1 MCRHL
6 TDFASA
12 RAPKISTCSLSN
24 MTSLS
29 TLYLMSRLVA
39 AFSFCPVHT
48 NAHPL
53 VTFADPADLVSKLK
67 FLFTAVLTLFMFMNF
82 GALVGFYQ
90 DTAERRQ
97 QLRRLCQPGMGFH
110 DRNGVWT
117 WTLQQNE
124 LRHAVEAPSGSAV
137 SIASEFGFPF
147 LRLRLALPEELFAGS
162 VAQSMGR
169 KDGFSIQGLL
179 NARDE
184 NVAVMKQLQR
194 TMSCFSGPDPTA
206 RAQIPALLENAD
218 DTQKRRLSAPRAQA
232 LAAANIMPAT
242 RSPWA
247 AAASGKLLNADMFDY
262 DPLVSLAD
270 LYASPPDPRDLVG
283 TALVFAFMANQK
295 TLPVMEL
302 SARTEAARAYFA
314 DLRVA
319 GIHHGFDSLY
329 SKFLLMLGPDAGTL
343 TARDKWMVTSRL
355 WRFIFLQRE
364 DGGFDM
370 TQSLAIA
377 LEAHEGEPPSRKAS
391 KWRKRFAVLG
401 ELCASAGDGGD
412 LDDAADEAMSS
423 DDSDSANADRPQ
435 YEAKKI
441 KDCPISFSVAAVR
454 RRMPSALLLLNDS
467 YDHDPALR
475 RAHSRLLSRRGSAT
489 APSTPLSPYVASPHD
504 SCSSQAH
511 MLRRV
516 DTEDSTIPVA
526 AAAGFGDWEV
536 APDFSPPLAC
546 ASARD
551 LAAAEECAADDTAS
565 LVPVGR
571 IWATS
576 LSVAVLKGLDISWL
590 LDDEAPEGE
599 EQTIVDAA
607 VKWLQAQGA
616 ADARVQ
622 VLLDS
627 GELAAAADKA
637 VSSWKKVMEHNISEL
652 RNTDVLSKF
661 TAVTHVQHATGRVI
675 KSIMTDHGALCINA
689 LLATLA

>member
-1 MCRHL
+1 M
-6 TDFASA
+6 
-12 RAPKISTCSLSN
+12 
-24 MTSLS
+24 
-29 TLYLMSRLVA
+29 
-39 AFSFCPVHT
+39 
-48 NAHPL
+48 
-53 VTFADPADLVSKLK
+53 SKLK
-67 FLFTAVLTLFMFMNF
+67 FLFVAVLTLFVFMNF

-97 QLRRLCQPGMGFH
+97 QLRRLCQPDMGFH

-117 WTLQQNE
+117 WTFQQTE

-137 SIASEFGFPF
+137 RIAGEFGFPF

-169 KDGFSIQGLL
+169 KDGFSVRGLL

-184 NVAVMKQLQR
+184 NMAVMKQLQR
-194 TMSCFSGPDPTA
+194 TMSCFSSPDTMA
-206 RAQIPALLENAD
+206 RAQIPALLE
-218 DTQKRRLSAPRAQA
+218 DTEYTTKRQLSAPRAQA
-232 LAAANIMPAT
+232 LAAASLSPYH
-242 RSPWA
+242 RSPSS
-247 AAASGKLLNADMFDY
+247 AAASSKPLSADLFDY
-262 DPLVSLAD
+262 DPSVSLAD

-319 GIHHGFDSLY
+319 GIDHGFDSLH

-343 TARDKWMVTSRL
+343 TARDKWMATSRL
-355 WRFIFLQRE
+355 WRFVLLQRE
-364 DGGFDM
+364 DGGFDL

-377 LEAHEGEPPSRKAS
+377 LEAHEGEPPPLKES
-391 KWRKRFAVLG
+391 KWRKRFAVLAG
-401 ELCASAGDGGD
+401 LCAGASDGDD

-423 DDSDSANADRPQ
+423 DDDDAAISDRPQ
-435 YEAKKI
+435 NDAKKI

-454 RRMPSALLLLNDS
+454 RRIPPALLFLNDS
-467 YDHDPALR
+467 YDHDPAVR

-489 APSTPLSPYVASPHD
+489 APSTPLSPYAASPHD

-516 DTEDSTIPVA
+516 NTEDSASPEGA
-526 AAAGFGDWEV
+526 ASGYGDWEV
-536 APDFSPPLAC
+536 APIFSPSLAC

-551 LAAAEECAADDTAS
+551 LAAAEECAADDAAPP
-565 LVPVGR
+565 VPVDR

-576 LSVAVLKGLDISWL
+576 LSVAVLKSLDISWL
-590 LDDEAPEGE
+590 LDDEAAEGE

-607 VKWLQAQGA
+607 MKWLQAQGA
-616 ADARVQ
+616 ADSRVQ
-622 VLLDS
+622 ALLES
-627 GELAAAADKA
+627 GELATAADKA
-637 VSSWKKVMEHNISEL
+637 VSSWKKVLEHNISEL
-652 RNTDVLSKF
+652 RNTDVLNKF
-661 TAVTHVQHATGRVI
+661 TAITHVQHATGRVI
-675 KSIMTDHGALCINA
+675 KSIMTDHGALRVMA
-689 LLATLA
+689 LIAKLA